1 MKIATRL
8 SLAGLSSVGIVVVI
22 GIMLLV
28 ATQQVRRELT
38 KNETAGNIFHAVSA
52 VRYLTLEYVLRH
64 EARGQT
70 QWQLKHASLSKL
82 LASATE
88 FTDSQDR
95 LITERLRYT
104 HETVGSLFPQL
115 VTNHQERQ
123 SDKGKGEVLEE
134 LDSRLT
140 GQITNKTQA
149 MLSDALSLS
158 HHSRAGVLEAQ
169 HRVTVAVMAFGG
181 IVVCIIV
188 STLFLTLRSV
198 TQPLAKLCEGTAV
211 VGAGNLDFQLG
222 VTTQDEI
229 GELARAFDQ
238 MTEKL
243 KTTTVSRDELEQR
256 VLERTAQL
264 AAATRAKSE
273 FLANMSHEIR
283 TPMN

>member
-1 MKIATRL
+1 H
-8 SLAGLSSVGIVVVI
+8 V
-22 GIMLLV
+22 
-28 ATQQVRRELT
+28 
-38 KNETAGNIFHAVSA
+38 
-52 VRYLTLEYVLRH
+52 
-64 EARGQT
+64 
-70 QWQLKHASLSKL
+70 SLSKL

-88 FTDSQDR
+88 FSGSQDH
-95 LITERLRYT
+95 IIMDRLRYT
-104 HETVGSLFPQL
+104 HEAVGSLFPQL

-140 GQITNKTQA
+140 GQIMHKTHT
-149 MLSDALSLS
+149 MLSDTLSLS

-169 HRVTVAVMAFGG
+169 HRVNVAVMAFGG

-198 TQPLAKLCEGTAV
+198 TQPLAKLCEGTASV
-211 VGAGNLDFQLG
+211 VAGNLDCQLG

-243 KTTTVSRDELEQR
+243 KTTTVSRDELVESAR
-256 VLERTAQL
+256 VLAASAEEILVSTTQRAAGSAQTATAVGETTATVEEVKRTAQV
-264 AAATRAKSE
+264 AAEKARYVSERAQKTAQISQSGRKSV
-273 FLANMSHEIR
+273 L
-283 TPMN
+283 

>member
-1 MKIATRL
+1 M
-8 SLAGLSSVGIVVVI
+8 
-22 GIMLLV
+22 
-28 ATQQVRRELT
+28 
-38 KNETAGNIFHAVSA
+38 
-52 VRYLTLEYVLRH
+52 
-64 EARGQT
+64 QT
-70 QWQLKHASLSKL
+70 QWQLKHTSLAKL
-82 LASATE
+82 LAGATE
-88 FTDSQDR
+88 FSGSQDQV
-95 LITERLRYT
+95 IMGRLRAT
-104 HETVGSLFPQL
+104 HDKVGSLFPQL

-123 SDKGKGEVLEE
+123 SDKGKSEVLEE

-140 GQITNKTQA
+140 GQVMNKTQA
-149 MLSDALSLS
+149 MLSDVLSLS

-169 HRVTVAVMAFGG
+169 HRVNVAVMAFSG

-198 TQPLAKLCEGTAV
+198 TQPLAKLCEGTAI

-256 VLERTAQL
+256 VIERTAQL
-264 AAATRAKSE
+264 EAANKELEAFSY
-273 FLANMSHEIR
+273 SI
-283 TPMN
+283 